1 MFYNIFFLII
11 GFMIFCGGIF
21 YWIKFKHDK
30 DSIKIYSIV
39 TSIGFLITLIFGI
52 QLIPI
57 GFWSTHYE
65 TIISA
70 LNSIACISLVLCI
83 ITLAKSLKNKTLSIK
98 DLRTWLCV
106 FLLIISA
113 LTPFF
118 TKDNL
123 NENKV
128 KDFRYEQCEIAKGYA
143 LGKFDQYMNN
153 IGMKDYTLS
162 FVGISSITDNTE
174 HYIIGIEYSTNDIT
188 DYYGYD
194 ILINL
199 GNYNKYTILNEG
211 REVALKVISSNP

>member
-1 MFYNIFFLII
+1 MFYTIFFLII
-11 GFMIFCGGIF
+11 GFIIFCEGIF

-98 DLRTWLCV
+98 DLRTWLCI
-106 FLLIISA
+106 FLLIISSLIPF
-113 LTPFF
+113 LT
-118 TKDNL
+118 K
-123 NENKV
+123 
-128 KDFRYEQCEIAKGYA
+128 
-143 LGKFDQYMNN
+143 
-153 IGMKDYTLS
+153 
-162 FVGISSITDNTE
+162 IS
-174 HYIIGIEYSTNDIT
+174 
-188 DYYGYD
+188 
-194 ILINL
+194 
-199 GNYNKYTILNEG
+199 
-211 REVALKVISSNP
+211 PW